1 MLPIYFV
8 HRSLEDWPELLRDG
22 PLPDPDQCPQKFKG
36 RDSWITMTYLRLKP
50 RGADLRLSPEYV
62 PGEINLVYY
71 DDLSLKSRPDR
82 AFIAAIEPD
91 RPHAAAADLRIV
103 QNQLQVRGPTDH
115 YMVHWPQ
122 PGLKP
127 RDVSF
132 AILPS
137 SASPGTPGEGR
148 AEGSS
153 PEDINQDPHPNP
165 LPEYRARGK
174 NRLKRIGYVGLTA
187 YLAPAFRDDAF
198 RRQLG
203 ELGIELVIREKDW
216 TDCRDLDAILAVRQ
230 VSEFDLGIKPPSKLI
245 NAWRAGCPALLGAE
259 PAYQQIRKSPLDYF
273 EIRTPQEAIAAL
285 KRLRD
290 ENGLMEKVIANGQ
303 LRSQEFSIENLAAKW
318 EALLAGPVTQAYRK
332 WQKESAIY
340 RSMRFAIRAF
350 RHKQERKRFKKL
362 IRA

>member
-8 HRSLEDWPELLRDG
+8 HRSLQDWPELLRDS
-22 PLPDPDQCPQKFKG
+22 PLPDPDDCPQKFKG
-36 RDSWITMTYLRLKP
+36 RDSWITLTYLRLKP
-50 RGADLRLSPEYV
+50 RGVDWQLAPEYV
-62 PGEINLVYY
+62 PGEINVVYY

-91 RPHAAAADLRIV
+91 RPRAAAADLRIV
-103 QNQLQVRGPTDH
+103 QNQLQVRGPMDH

-127 RDVSF
+127 RD
-132 AILPS
+132 P
-137 SASPGTPGEGR
+137 
-148 AEGSS
+148 
-153 PEDINQDPHPNP
+153 
-165 LPEYRARGK
+165 ARG
-174 NRLKRIGYVGLTA
+174 NTLARIGYVGLTA

-198 RRQLG
+198 RRQLA
-203 ELGIELVIREKDW
+203 ELGIELVIRENDW

-230 VSEFDLGIKPPSKLI
+230 VSEFDLSIKPPSKLI

-273 EIRTPQEAIAAL
+273 EIRTPQDAIAAL

-290 ENGLMEKVIANGQ
+290 ENGLMEKIVANGQ
-303 LRSQEFSIENLAAKW
+303 LRSAEFSIENLTTKW
-318 EALLAGPVTQAYRK
+318 EALLAGPVTEAYRR
-332 WQKESAIY
+332 WQKDPALF